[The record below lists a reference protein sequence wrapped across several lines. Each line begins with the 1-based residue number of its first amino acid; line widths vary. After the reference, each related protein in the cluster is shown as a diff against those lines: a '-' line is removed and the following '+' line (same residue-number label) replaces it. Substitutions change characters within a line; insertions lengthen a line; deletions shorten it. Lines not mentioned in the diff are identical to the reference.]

1 MAARTVLSRAVGS
14 PERDIH
20 TAIAKNAVQPTPA
33 TLIDRNLIA
42 GVADPGI
49 AMVPGTT
56 LVVVISDIVNTFR
69 AAVGQAA
76 HPRMGPVT

>member
-20 TAIAKNAVQPTPA
+20 TAIAKNPIQPTAP
-33 TLIDRNLIA
+33 TLIDRNLVA
-42 GVADPGI
+42 GVADPGT
-49 AMVPGTT
+49 ATVPGTT
-56 LVVVISDIVNTFR
+56 LLVVISDIVNTFR

-76 HPRMGPVT
+76 HPRMGPRT